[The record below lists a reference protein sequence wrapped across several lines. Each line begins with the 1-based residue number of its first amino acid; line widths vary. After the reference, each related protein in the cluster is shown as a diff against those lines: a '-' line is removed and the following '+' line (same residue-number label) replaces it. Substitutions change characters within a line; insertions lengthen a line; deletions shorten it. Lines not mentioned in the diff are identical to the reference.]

1 MAQPASTA
9 DGWSSLLSR
18 VNPVPG
24 FAEFTGPYKVG
35 TVDVEIPVSELD
47 SPAPAPEAAD
57 GIDTVQFRIFYPC
70 EPDTKGKRITWLPA
84 PQRDHLSAYI
94 QFLGVSPLFAQAASF
109 LPRHLHY
116 TSIPAIKNAPILEPP
131 ASDDEQGT
139 EDNNRRWPTAIFSH
153 GLGGSRNAYSQIAG
167 SLASHGIVV
176 VCPEH
181 RDGSAVVSYVRAPPT
196 PSSSSTQQQQQQQ
209 GGRYFFSGSSAHR
222 HRRIIPYRPIPH
234 KPGPKVHQ
242 QRDDQLRVRLWELGL
257 VFDAVLRIDNDGGS
271 NFANLNTSTPAAA
284 LAQLAARM
292 HVREPGSVVFAGHSF
307 GASCI
312 VQFVK
317 SAFYAGRGG
326 ISSGVG
332 ALYAPRPDSPL
343 CKQVTPRNVTI
354 LLDMWC
360 FPLLSPATKA
370 LFDLP
375 LPVYH
380 VDGKADSSPP
390 PGGAALLAVESTNF
404 YEWTEHLHVTARV
417 LSPDPSAARV
427 SSDLFVLPSASSSSF
442 EGSNN
447 DGDDNGHHTTTT
459 KTTVLPRP
467 HFFYVERAA
476 HLSQSDFGVL
486 FPWFT
491 SKVFGSEQPERV
503 LRLNRRAALQ
513 VLRRNGIR
521 VGRTAREDLVEG
533 RGGDEKEEEEEV
545 WKEGIEEDSAILE
558 PRGEGD
564 VRIEAW
570 HWIDVVGLG
579 EHTPTAAGDA
589 EAEVEAAMETDDE
602 VLAEKERAMAEVI
615 DPVASVAE
623 EGSGKGVAVAV

>member
-18 VNPVPG
+18 LNPVPG

-47 SPAPAPEAAD
+47 SPAPPPEAAD

-70 EPDTKGKRITWLPA
+70 EPDAKGKRITWLPA

-94 QFLGVSPLFAQAASF
+94 QFLGVRALFAQAASF

-139 EDNNRRWPTAIFSH
+139 GDSNRRWPTAIFSH

-181 RDGSAVVSYVRAPPT
+181 RDGSAVLSYVRAS
-196 PSSSSTQQQQQQQ
+196 SSSSTQQQQQQ

-222 HRRIIPYRPIPH
+222 HRRVIPYRPIPH
-234 KPGPKVHQ
+234 KPSPEVHK

-257 VFDAVLRIDNDGGS
+257 VHDAVLRIDSDGGS
-271 NFANLNTSTPAAA
+271 EFANLNTSTPAAA
-284 LAQLAARM
+284 LAQLAGRM
-292 HVREPGSVVFAGHSF
+292 RVHEPGSIVFAGHSF

-312 VQFVK
+312 VQFLK

-326 ISSGVG
+326 DNSSGGVG

-343 CKQVTPRNVTI
+343 CRQVTPRNVTI

-380 VDGKADSSPP
+380 VDEKPGSPPP
-390 PGGAALLAVESTNF
+390 PGGAALLAVESAAF
-404 YEWTEHLHVTARV
+404 YKWTEHLHVTARV

-427 SSDLFVLPSASSSSF
+427 SSDLFVLPSSSGSSSSD
-442 EGSNN
+442 GNNN
-447 DGDDNGHHTTTT
+447 DGGDNEHHTTTT
-459 KTTVLPRP
+459 TTVLPRP

-476 HLSQSDFGVL
+476 HLNQSDFGVL
-486 FPWFT
+486 FPWLT
-491 SKVFGSEQPERV
+491 GKVFGSEQPERV

-521 VGRTAREDLVEG
+521 VGRTALADLVEG
-533 RGGDEKEEEEEV
+533 RGRDGEEER
-545 WKEGIEEDSAILE
+545 KEGTEDDRAILE
-558 PRGEGD
+558 PWGDGEGD
-564 VRIEAW
+564 ARIEAW
-570 HWIDVVGLG
+570 RWIDVVGLG
-579 EHTPTAAGDA
+579 EHTPTAAGEA
-589 EAEVEAAMETDDE
+589 EAEAMMETDDE
-602 VLAEKERAMAEVI
+602 MLAEKERAMAGVI
-615 DPVASVAE
+615 DPVAADG
-623 EGSGKGVAVAV
+623 EGGGKGVVVAV